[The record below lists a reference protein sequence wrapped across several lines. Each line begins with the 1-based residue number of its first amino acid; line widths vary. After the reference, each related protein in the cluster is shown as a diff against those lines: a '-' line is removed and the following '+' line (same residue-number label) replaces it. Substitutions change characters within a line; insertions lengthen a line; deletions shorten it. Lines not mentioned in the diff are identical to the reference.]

1 MSRGIFL
8 IGEAGDL
15 VEMREQPYDSEEL
28 LQRLLATY
36 PTLVP
41 GDQVDPAQP
50 RRWLFVARE
59 LTVPSEEGGGARW
72 YLDHLLLDQD
82 AIPTL
87 VEVKRSTDS
96 RIRREVVGQ
105 MLDYAANAV
114 VYWPVEHLQAAFS
127 SSCTARGADPDMELR
142 LFLGEERTPEAY
154 WQDVKTNLQ
163 AGRVRLLF
171 IADIIPVELRAI
183 VEFLNKQMDPAE
195 VLAVEIRQFTNG
207 LMRTLVPTVIGQ
219 TVEAQQKKNATGA
232 QTRQWDEKSFFTELE
247 LRVPAPEV
255 RVIREIFDWAQRN
268 VSRVWFG
275 RGATMPSLVPIERD
289 HQTDHQLFAVYGYEK
304 SASIEIYFQYYKA
317 KPPFESEELR
327 RALLERLN
335 SIPGVSLPADSIG
348 RRPSI
353 KVGVLAAE
361 GNTARFLETFEWFLQ
376 QVRAVRP

>member
-1 MSRGIFL
+1 
-8 IGEAGDL
+8 
-15 VEMREQPYDSEEL
+15 
-28 LQRLLATY
+28 
-36 PTLVP
+36 
-41 GDQVDPAQP
+41 
-50 RRWLFVARE
+50 
-59 LTVPSEEGGGARW
+59 
-72 YLDHLLLDQD
+72 
-82 AIPTL
+82 
-87 VEVKRSTDS
+87 
-96 RIRREVVGQ
+96 
-105 MLDYAANAV
+105 
-114 VYWPVEHLQAAFS
+114 
-127 SSCTARGADPDMELR
+127 MELR